1 MKKRVEIVL
10 VDQGSGGTLYS
21 VRFAGEKE
29 TELEKFLYNE
39 LLHKEKGFNEIVQR
53 LSSMTDSLGYREQ
66 FFEMNEG
73 LRTDSVAALKR
84 GRIRLY
90 CLRWSSS
97 LLIVGTGGLKTAQ
110 TYQKDMALRHIVP
123 ELQELD
129 KLIMM
134 RQRSGDIEIDHN
146 NGSMRGNLIF
156 SLEDR
161 L

>member
-1 MKKRVEIVL
+1 MHE
-10 VDQGSGGTLYS
+10 
-21 VRFAGEKE
+21 
-29 TELEKFLYNE
+29 
-39 LLHKEKGFNEIVQR
+39 EKGFNEIVQR
-53 LSSMTDSLGYREQ
+53 LSSMTDSFGFREH

-73 LRTDSVAALKR
+73 LRTDSVAALKK

-90 CLRWSSS
+90 CLRWSST
-97 LLIVGTGGLKTAQ
+97 LVIVGAGGIKTAQ

-134 RQRSGDIEIDHN
+134 RQRSGEIEIDHDIE
-146 NGSMRGNLIF
+146 SMRGNLIF

>member
-1 MKKRVEIVL
+1 LSIKVQAVRSILSVLPGRKKQSSKSFFTTSYCIR
-10 VDQGSGGTLYS
+10 
-21 VRFAGEKE
+21 
-29 TELEKFLYNE
+29 
-39 LLHKEKGFNEIVQR
+39 EKGFNEIVQR
-53 LSSMTDSLGYREQ
+53 ISSMTDSLGYREQ

-110 TYQKDMALRHIVP
+110 TYQKDMARRHIVP

-134 RQRSGDIEIDHN
+134 RQRSGEIEIDHN